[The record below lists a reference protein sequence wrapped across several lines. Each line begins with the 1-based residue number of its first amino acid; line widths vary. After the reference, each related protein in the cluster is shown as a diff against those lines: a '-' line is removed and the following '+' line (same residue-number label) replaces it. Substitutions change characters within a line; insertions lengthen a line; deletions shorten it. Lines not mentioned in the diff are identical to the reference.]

1 MKVRGLPA
9 QRADGQP
16 AAGLKAV
23 PGLRGVVLV
32 VAMGSTMSMLDTS
45 IVNVALRTL
54 SAELHASLTTVQWVI
69 TAYLLAMAAVVP
81 VTGWLARRGGTRRT
95 YLLALLLF
103 TLSSLAA
110 ASPIRRVS

>member
-1 MKVRGLPA
+1 
-9 QRADGQP
+9 
-16 AAGLKAV
+16 
-23 PGLRGVVLV
+23 
-32 VAMGSTMSMLDTS
+32 MGSTMSMLDTS

-81 VTGWLARRGGTRRT
+81 VTGWLARRAGTRRT

-103 TLSSLAA
+103 TLFFAGLR
-110 ASPIRRVS
+110 PRRFGG